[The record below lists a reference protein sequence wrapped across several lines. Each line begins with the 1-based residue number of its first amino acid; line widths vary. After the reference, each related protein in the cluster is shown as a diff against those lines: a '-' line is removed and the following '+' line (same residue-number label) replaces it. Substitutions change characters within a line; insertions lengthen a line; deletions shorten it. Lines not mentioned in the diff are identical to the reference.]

1 MHKSTVQ
8 TDSHPE
14 DIGNADKAC
23 NGQVYSTHM
32 DIVVT
37 EASHY
42 NILKIFHQGHICGEL
57 HLLHE
62 ADDNHRHRL
71 IINIYLCSHSTTLAV
86 PVLNISYRV
95 GGVQSMIQSVH
106 IVSVRAP
113 IV

>member
-14 DIGNADKAC
+14 DVGNADKAC

-42 NILKIFHQGHICGEL
+42 NILKIFHQGHICSSWQWCARIEL
-57 HLLHE
+57 TK
-62 ADDNHRHRL
+62 A
-71 IINIYLCSHSTTLAV
+71 SSTE
-86 PVLNISYRV
+86 PGCFN
-95 GGVQSMIQSVH
+95 
-106 IVSVRAP
+106 VSAHP
-113 IV
+113 DG